1 MKFHKLLRQI
11 YSILKW
17 SVYESS
23 YCLEDYRVAHQIPP
37 CARLFLP
44 LRKRLYGVLLK
55 ESPKGSTTVNEWYMS
70 GPESLDEAEKV
81 VATEIPGKI

>member
-1 MKFHKLLRQI
+1 MFFPQI

-17 SVYESS
+17 KVYENS

-37 CARLFLP
+37 SARLFLP

-55 ESPKGSTTVNEWYMS
+55 ESPQGDTIVDEWCMS
-70 GPESLDEAEKV
+70 GPESLDDAEKV
-81 VATEIPGKI
+81 VATAIPGL

>member
-1 MKFHKLLRQI
+1 MHFPQI

-17 SVYESS
+17 KVYENS

-37 CARLFLP
+37 SARLFLP

-55 ESPKGSTTVNEWYMS
+55 ESPQGDTIVDEWCMS
-70 GPESLDEAEKV
+70 GPESLDDAEKV
-81 VATEIPGKI
+81 VATAIPGL